1 MATIPRKKNR
11 RQAAGCSFAIR
22 DWPLER
28 YRLPR
33 DGRKWRQVARARA
46 ALLLHISTFANGDGT
61 FTREASDAAGK
72 INFSPSAKRLTS
84 HFAERTFYRLCDQ
97 LRQLGLLSWTRPDHF
112 HKRIYTVHL
121 SQKHLPDSS
130 EHLPH
135 SEPEQASQSQ
145 NTCHQMAGDTAKNT
159 CHSYAGVPS
168 LDTPSNSNTDTA
180 TNTVAAACKAK
191 RFLLRFAEHHGY
203 SLPEA
208 DGRLGWIATRARQR
222 KSGEPIADDWA
233 YALAANRALDEQHQ
247 FEPGGVDPFIEKH
260 SFAAIFGF
268 SIPHTRE

>member
-1 MATIPRKKNR
+1 MYITRAAESMAATVPRKKNR

-112 HKRIYTVHL
+112 HKRIYTCHI
-121 SQKHLPDSS
+121 QKQNRS
-130 EHLPH
+130 H
-135 SEPEQASQSQ
+135 SPR
-145 NTCHQMAGDTAKNT
+145 
-159 CHSYAGVPS
+159 
-168 LDTPSNSNTDTA
+168 TPA
-180 TNTVAAACKAK
+180 TRWQVIWQKTPA
-191 RFLLRFAEHHGY
+191 
-203 SLPEA
+203 
-208 DGRLGWIATRARQR
+208 IATQVYR
-222 KSGEPIADDWA
+222 
-233 YALAANRALDEQHQ
+233 L
-247 FEPGGVDPFIEKH
+247 
-260 SFAAIFGF
+260 
-268 SIPHTRE
+268 